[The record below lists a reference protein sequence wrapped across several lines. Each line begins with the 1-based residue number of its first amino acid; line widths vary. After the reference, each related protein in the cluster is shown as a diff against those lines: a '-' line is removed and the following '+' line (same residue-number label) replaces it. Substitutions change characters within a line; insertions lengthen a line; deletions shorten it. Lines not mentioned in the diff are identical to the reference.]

1 MAKRKKSG
9 YRMGKKGKGA
19 AMVYD
24 TGRRGGMKSRA
35 KGKGTWV
42 RDLGARRWLRAI

>member
-1 MAKRKKSG
+1 MAKKRKAG

-35 KGKGTWV
+35 KGKGSWV
-42 RDLGARRWLRAI
+42 RDLGGRRGLRAI